1 MFFSLEGQE
10 LDAKIM
16 EGEENESIISDT
28 KQFVSKATNDVST
41 TATESDLL
49 SAPAKGVSMVQSN
62 INKWFVGKETPFF
75 Y

>member
-1 MFFSLEGQE
+1 
-10 LDAKIM
+10 M
-16 EGEENESIISDT
+16 EGEENESIMRSDT
-28 KQFVSKATNDVST
+28 KQFVSIATNDVST

-49 SAPAKGVSMVQSN
+49 SAQTKGVSMVQSN